1 MTRRD
6 LIKLL
11 SILGVSSM
19 LPFGHSAFAAAQPTL
34 SIPPLLRPDAN
45 GRIRL
50 KIQQGQS
57 QWGHHPTTTWGY
69 NGPLLGPAL
78 SLQRGQKVQMEV
90 ENALNENTVV
100 HWHGLKIPGIVDGG
114 PQSSVAP
121 GGIWKPELV
130 IDQPAATCWLHPH
143 PHARTGRQV
152 AMGLAGLILISDA
165 KSQRLPLPKNWGVDD
180 IPVILQDK
188 RLNAAGQI
196 DYTMDDISAAV
207 GWFGDL
213 MLTNGS
219 PYPQHAAPRG
229 WLRLRLL
236 NGSNARSMRLAASDG
251 RPLYVIASDGGFL
264 TEPVKLAELPILMG
278 ERFEVLVDLRD
289 GKAFDLVT
297 LPVKQMGMTLPPFD
311 RPLPVLRI
319 QPTESKGHT
328 VLPDQLAVLPPLPR
342 LEALPVRTLKL
353 SMNPILDQRGMEQL
367 MQRYGH
373 AAMAGMSMD
382 MHGGATAASDPHA
395 GHGSMDMP
403 ASGQGMDHNMAQG
416 MGQGMNHGM
425 AHSMGQGQNAGIGH
439 DMPNMPNQGMNHGAT
454 SMDAPQQ
461 APGQF
466 DLWRSNYINGQAFMM
481 DKPMFDVKK
490 GQYERWII
498 SGVGDMMLHPFHIH
512 GTQFRI
518 LSEDG
523 APPQKHRSGFKD
535 IVRVEGKVS
544 EVLVR
549 FDHPAPKEHAYMAH
563 CHLLEHEDTGMML
576 AFTVSG

>member
-19 LPFGHSAFAAAQPTL
+19 LPFSSSAFAAPHPSL
-34 SIPPLLRPDAN
+34 PIPPLLQPDAN

-50 KIQQGQS
+50 KVQQGQS

-78 SLQRGQKVQMEV
+78 SLQRGQRVRMEV
-90 ENALNENTVV
+90 ENTLNEDTVV
-100 HWHGLKIPGIVDGG
+100 HWHGLKIPGVVDGG
-114 PQSSVAP
+114 PQSLIAP
-121 GGIWKPELV
+121 GALWKPELV
-130 IDQPAATCWLHPH
+130 IDQPAATCWFHPH

-152 AMGLAGLILISDA
+152 AMGLAGLVLINDDE
-165 KSQRLPLPKNWGVDD
+165 SQRLPLPKTWGVDD

-196 DYTMDDISAAV
+196 DYTMDDINAAV

-219 PYPQHAAPRG
+219 LYPQHAAPRG

-264 TEPVKLAELPILMG
+264 AEPVKLTELPILMA

-297 LPVKQMGMTLPPFD
+297 LPVRQMGMTLPPFD
-311 RPLPVLRI
+311 RPLPVLRL

-328 VLPDQLAVLPPLPR
+328 AMPDQLAALPPLPG
-342 LEALPVRTLKL
+342 LEGLPVRTLKL
-353 SMNPILDQRGMEQL
+353 SMDPRLDQKGMEQL

-373 AAMAGMSMD
+373 AAMASMSMD
-382 MHGGATAASDPHA
+382 MHGGATAAPDPHS

-403 ASGQGMDHNMAQG
+403 ASGQGMGHD
-416 MGQGMNHGM
+416 MGQGTAQNMNHGM
-425 AHSMGQGQNAGIGH
+425 GHSMGQGQDAGMNHG
-439 DMPNMPNQGMNHGAT
+439 MPNQGMNHGAMNMHA
-454 SMDAPQQ
+454 SQQ
-461 APGQF
+461 ASGPF

-481 DKPMFDVKK
+481 DEPFFDVKK

-549 FDHPAPKEHAYMAH
+549 FDHPAPREHAYMAH

-576 AFTVSG
+576 AFTVNG